1 MRARKS
7 FCRLARFGLTTAN
20 ASQLAQF
27 YEDAFG
33 CRRVA
38 AEHLSG
44 ADFEKLMK
52 VEGQAERVTLL
63 LGREA
68 IELVQ
73 FSNPGR
79 PYPVNSSASDL
90 IFQHFAIVVS
100 DMTKAFQRLCAVEG
114 WSSITQGG
122 PQRLPQSSGGVTA
135 FKFRDPEGH
144 PLELLAFQAG
154 NTPPKWRTERASDI
168 FLGIDHSAICVAD
181 TAISSAFYE
190 NLSFEVL
197 GHSLNRGAEQEKL
210 DDVPEVRL
218 DVIAI
223 ASTDPTPHIELLCY
237 RSRLLRTPMMT
248 KSNDIAAT
256 RLVLARD
263 SDSTPRHVLDPDAH
277 HLIIVPA
284 VELRG
289 PR

>member
-73 FSNPGR
+73 FGNPGR

-114 WSSITQGG
+114 WSSITLGARNG
-122 PQRLPQSSGGVTA
+122 YPNRPAVLPPSNSGTQRGIRLSSWRSRPETRRRNGAQNAPAVFSWVSIIPRFALP
-135 FKFRDPEGH
+135 
-144 PLELLAFQAG
+144 
-154 NTPPKWRTERASDI
+154 TPR
-168 FLGIDHSAICVAD
+168 SAARF
-181 TAISSAFYE
+181 TKTFALRSWTF
-190 NLSFEVL
+190 
-197 GHSLNRGAEQEKL
+197 LNRGAEQEKL

-223 ASTDPTPHIELLCY
+223 APTDPTPHIELLCY
-237 RSRLLRTPMMT
+237 RSGLLRNTDDDQ
-248 KSNDIAAT
+248 SNDIAAT
-256 RLVLARD
+256 RLVLALD
-263 SDSTPRHVLDPDAH
+263 SDSTPRSRPRSGRAPFDYCSRCRTA
-277 HLIIVPA
+277 
-284 VELRG
+284 G

>member
-7 FCRLARFGLTTAN
+7 FCKLARFGLTTAN
-20 ASQLAQF
+20 ASLLAQF

-33 CRRVA
+33 CRRAA
-38 AEHLSG
+38 AEHVSG
-44 ADFEKLMK
+44 VDFEQLMN
-52 VEGQAERVTLL
+52 VEGGAERVTLF

-73 FSNPGR
+73 FDNPGR
-79 PYPVNSSASDL
+79 PYPANSSASDL

-100 DMTKAFQRLCAVEG
+100 DMTKAFQRLCTVEG

-144 PLELLAFQAG
+144 PLELLAFPTK
-154 NTPPKWRTERASDI
+154 NTPPNWRTGRTSDI
-168 FLGIDHSAICVAD
+168 FLGIDHSAICVSD
-181 TAISSAFYE
+181 TAVSIVFYE
-190 NLSFEVL
+190 DFNFQVC
-197 GHSLNRGAEQEKL
+197 GNSLNCGAEQEKL
-210 DDVPEVRL
+210 DDIPEVRL

-237 RSRLLRTPMMT
+237 RLRLPQTPAVT
-248 KSNDIAAT
+248 NSNDIAAT

-284 VELRG
+284 LELRG